1 MQVMNGVLTD
11 VKDKDIMNGT
21 FVFPEG
27 VTSIGACAF
36 YDCISLTSIIIPES
50 ITSIGEFAFTDC
62 SSLTSVTIPE
72 SITNIGKS
80 VFSHCSSLTSITI
93 PESITSIG
101 EATFNDCSSLTSITI
116 PEGVTSIGDDAF
128 YGCSSL
134 NSITLPESI
143 TSIGDS
149 TFWDCSS
156 LTSITIPEGVTS
168 IEYSAFWNCG
178 SLTSITLPESITNIE
193 RSAFTGCSS
202 LTSITIPEGVTSIE
216 DYAFWN
222 CSSLTSITLPES
234 ITNIERSAFAS
245 CRSLTSINLPEG
257 VTSIG
262 DCAFTDCK
270 SLTSITIP
278 EGVTSIGENAFT
290 DCTFLTSI
298 TIPKSVTSIGKFAF
312 KKCSIKELHTPWG
325 SCEIKDNSTDD
336 IIQNYL
342 YLYANSILK
351 EKYSSLDD
359 FLSSND
365 FIYEF
370 FDGAIIYHTNAII
383 KFKNLFYKMRK
394 DFDIPNGLFNRMSV
408 EMTEKFDLKTWN
420 HIKNIFD
427 WRDSPEMTEAFN
439 EMIAVFGLFEEDNE
453 KEKRILDFID
463 LFQKKSYIIYLITND
478 DYSYLVAYLYP
489 NLKLY
494 FEKKETTGM
503 LLKETTDIPT
513 EFQPYLKVRLSESE
527 IKKIKKLTGTYGKQ
541 INEFLKYYYQVN
553 IFKDYQLKKE
563 YLDQEDIKK
572 RIFFKTDWYGHLTYH
587 SLHRIFDGCELKF
600 NPDFY
605 HFLMDNLEFILH
617 DEKLQSEV
625 KNIQKNFEKMKKHYL
640 FQSGTTEITLK
651 QALDYLENIT
661 FDYHDRNYE
670 LALDVKRAGVNDEE
684 AFLYYQKVFEEN
696 DVRKLSSL
704 IKRSHIYEIDGYT
717 IQAELLRKDDSFGML
732 VGEVNYT
739 DCCQAFGDLGHNCMA
754 HAVSSDDGGIFVTR
768 LLKDGEWILLTESWD
783 WQNNNIYCHDN
794 IEGTPYFKKDERLKK
809 AVAEVYRLDGEAII
823 EKSKE
828 EVLKYIKTRR
838 KVIEKSSL
846 PNKEKELEL
855 LRELEQREVI
865 RLVTVGSGN
874 DDLGLSRYF
883 QRSIQVNQEQIIASQ
898 RFTLENFQ
906 PVNYNSNQPYFDETH
921 GSYTDSGI
929 KQYMIAGSIEELC
942 LGKLEPLVPI
952 YRDERRVILEEKE
965 NIRNYT
971 VNKIKNME
979 KEIYPKEMYQYQTSH
994 QDDFSDSNIYLGEDW
1009 YLIYEEKEDNGIY
1022 ISDLVKTT
1030 PTLGDEI
1037 KDQNQEIMKVIYDLV
1052 RKYDYIEADL
1062 KEDTSYLLY
1071 LINKKLGYFEQ
1082 IGEDISYPF
1091 QNRNQQKEITEQEQE
1106 DILKQMKE
1114 IKKKKNPE
1122 LIMHHIT
1129 FQKGKL
1135 FQLEEEAI
1143 KHR

>member
-11 VKDKDIMNGT
+11 VEDKDIMNGT
-21 FVFPEG
+21 FIFPEG
-27 VTSIGACAF
+27 VTSIGDYAF
-36 YDCISLTSIIIPES
+36 DHCKSLISII
-50 ITSIGEFAFTDC
+50 
-62 SSLTSVTIPE
+62 
-72 SITNIGKS
+72 
-80 VFSHCSSLTSITI
+80 
-93 PESITSIG
+93 
-101 EATFNDCSSLTSITI
+101 I
-116 PEGVTSIGDDAF
+116 PEGVTSIGD
-128 YGCSSL
+128 Y
-134 NSITLPESI
+134 
-143 TSIGDS
+143 
-149 TFWDCSS
+149 
-156 LTSITIPEGVTS
+156 
-168 IEYSAFWNCG
+168 
-178 SLTSITLPESITNIE
+178 
-193 RSAFTGCSS
+193 
-202 LTSITIPEGVTSIE
+202 
-216 DYAFWN
+216 
-222 CSSLTSITLPES
+222 
-234 ITNIERSAFAS
+234 AFAS

-262 DCAFTDCK
+262 DYAFFHCSHLTSITIPEGVTSIGACAFYDCI

-278 EGVTSIGENAFT
+278 EGVTSIGYSAFWN
-290 DCTFLTSI
+290 CNPLTSI
-298 TIPKSVTSIGKFAF
+298 TLPESITNIEKSAF
-312 KKCSIKELHTPWG
+312 DDCSIKEFHTPWG
-325 SCEIKDNSTDD
+325 SCVMGDCTTKD
-336 IIQNYL
+336 IIQKYL

-351 EKYSSLDD
+351 EKYLSFDD

-420 HIKNIFD
+420 RIKNIFD
-427 WRDSPEMTEAFN
+427 WRGSPEMTEAFN
-439 EMIAVFGLFEEDNE
+439 EIIAVFGLFEEDNE

-463 LFQKKSYIIYLITND
+463 LFQRKSYIITND
-478 DYSYLVAYLYP
+478 DYFRMDDNIHP
-489 NLKLY
+489 Y
-494 FEKKETTGM
+494 FEKIETTCM
-503 LLKETTDIPT
+503 LLKEKTDILT
-513 EFQPYLKVRLSESE
+513 KFQLYLKRRLSESE
-527 IKKIKKLTGTYGKQ
+527 IKKIKKLNGTYGKQINEFLKEKTDISTQFQPYLKRRLSESEIRKIKKLTGTYGKQ
-541 INEFLKYYYQVN
+541 INEFLKDYYQVSMV
-553 IFKDYQLKKE
+553 KDYQLKEE
-563 YLDQEDIKK
+563 YLNQKDIKK
-572 RIFFKTDWYGHLTYH
+572 YLFFKTDLHGYLTYH
-587 SLHRIFDGCELKF
+587 SLHRIFDGCELTF
-600 NPDFY
+600 QPDFY
-605 HFLMDNLEFILH
+605 HFFMDNLEFILQ
-617 DEKLQSEV
+617 DEKLQSQV
-625 KNIQKNFEKMKKHYL
+625 KNIQKNFEKMKNHY
-640 FQSGTTEITLK
+640 FNQSGVKEITLK

-661 FDYHDRNYE
+661 FDYHDGNYE
-670 LALDVKRAGVNDEE
+670 LALDVKRAGVKNEE